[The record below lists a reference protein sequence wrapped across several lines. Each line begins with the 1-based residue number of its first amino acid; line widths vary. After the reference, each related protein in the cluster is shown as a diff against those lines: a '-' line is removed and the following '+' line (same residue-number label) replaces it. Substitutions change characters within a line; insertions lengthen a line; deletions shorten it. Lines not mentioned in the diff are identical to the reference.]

1 MDAIPSR
8 EKWFATAAGGYSEE
22 GLMSITTSQLLTAE
36 DLWRLPNNQRR
47 ELVKG
52 ELRTMAPAGFQ
63 HGAVILKLSIRLGV
77 HVEKQTLGTTVGA
90 ETGFLLSRNPDTVR
104 GADIAFVA
112 AARLPQGLL
121 PTGYFPGAPDLA
133 VEVVSPNDTSAEVE
147 DKVDEYLAAGAKL
160 VWVVNPRR
168 KTVTVHRP
176 QAPLALL
183 GETDTLTGDDVVP
196 GFSCSLAEIFA

>member
-1 MDAIPSR
+1 MASRRPS
-8 EKWFATAAGGYSEE
+8 ENSFTVPGGGYTD
-22 GLMSITTSQLLTAE
+22 GALMGITTAQLLTAE

-52 ELRTMAPAGFQ
+52 ELRIMAPAGFE
-63 HGAVILKLSIRLGV
+63 HGVVIQRLSIRLGT
-77 HVEKQTLGTTVGA
+77 HVEKRRLGVTVGA

-104 GADIAFVA
+104 GADIAFVSA
-112 AARLPQGLL
+112 PRLPQGQQI
-121 PTGYFPGAPDLA
+121 TGYFPGAPDLA
-133 VEVVSPNDTSAEVE
+133 VEVVSPNDTMAEVE

-176 QAPLALL
+176 QTPPAML
-183 GETDTLTGDDVVP
+183 GELQALTGDDVVP
-196 GFSCSLAEIFA
+196 DFRCPVAEIFT

>member
-1 MDAIPSR
+1 
-8 EKWFATAAGGYSEE
+8 
-22 GLMSITTSQLLTAE
+22 MSIITSHLLTAE

-52 ELRTMAPAGFQ
+52 ELRTMAPAGFE
-63 HGAVILKLSIRLGV
+63 HGAVIDNLQFRLSSHVRQHRLGIV
-77 HVEKQTLGTTVGA
+77 LGA
-90 ETGFLLSRNPDTVR
+90 ETGFLLRRNPDTVR

-112 AARLPQGLL
+112 TNRLPASGL
-121 PTGYFPGAPDLA
+121 PTGYFHGAPDLA

-168 KTVTVHRP
+168 KTVTVYRP
-176 QAPLALL
+176 QTPLALL
-183 GETDTLTGDDVVP
+183 GETDTLTDEDVVP
-196 GFSCSLAEIFA
+196 GFRCSIAEIFA